1 MGQPDS
7 SVCLWLASKV
17 SLYIMVYCATLCYV
31 FHSTVFWNHMWWDC
45 SHFSVL
51 FPLVVM
57 PSSDLWVHIV
67 VTPGN
72 RTIVKEYYCSVYVCI
87 SAEPVHLRTPTRV
100 PCLMTP
106 GSLCHRAGMLLGVSG
121 ARPQS
126 PPPVGGTPGPGTRA
140 RRQPR
145 HLAGDLVLQRPPCPA
160 SAWLKCSTSILPLTI
175 QGGTVQI
182 VQTASIP
189 GPTVPLH

>member
-1 MGQPDS
+1 
-7 SVCLWLASKV
+7 
-17 SLYIMVYCATLCYV
+17 
-31 FHSTVFWNHMWWDC
+31 
-45 SHFSVL
+45 
-51 FPLVVM
+51 M

-160 SAWLKCSTSILPLTI
+160 SA
-175 QGGTVQI
+175 
-182 VQTASIP
+182 
-189 GPTVPLH
+189 